1 MINNVMSVISDKI
14 NETLNNRF
22 SQTRDLVI
30 PTSLND
36 IEDESNTDLENKLL
50 LTIANIEQ
58 ERMSSRQNPRGYNKP
73 INLYLHLLLSS
84 NFQQSNYEEGLQL
97 LSAAIGFFQYAAVFN
112 HENTP
117 NLADNVEKLVFEMIN
132 LNVQELSQLWGVHG
146 GKYLPSV
153 LYRVR
158 MVTIMEETME
168 QPINL
173 TGFGAGMS

>member
-22 SQTRDLVI
+22 SQTRGLVI
-30 PTSLND
+30 PTSLHE
-36 IEDESNTDLENKLL
+36 IEDESNTDLHNKLL

-58 ERMSSRQNPRGYNKP
+58 ERLSSRHNPRGYNKP

-84 NFQQSNYEEGLQL
+84 NFEQSNYEEGLQI
-97 LSAAIGFFQYAAVFN
+97 LSAAISFFQYTAIFN

-117 NLADNVEKLVFEMIN
+117 NLASNVDKLVFEMIN